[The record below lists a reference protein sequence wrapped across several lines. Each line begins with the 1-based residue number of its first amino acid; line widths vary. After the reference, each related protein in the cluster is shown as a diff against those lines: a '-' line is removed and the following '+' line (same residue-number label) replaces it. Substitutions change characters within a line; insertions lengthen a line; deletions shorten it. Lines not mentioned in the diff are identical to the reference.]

1 MSSSSVSDGILKF
14 ATQYSIYSGCII
26 FSFGIIGN
34 VLNLLVF
41 TQLKQFRTNRCA
53 FYITI
58 ESISNFI
65 YQFSLLSTKTMLT
78 SIYGDDATGR
88 SFIWCK
94 LRYILGQICTLTTI
108 YMICFTVVDQFF
120 STNHRFN
127 LRQMCTLKLGRYVSS
142 IFICFAIIHSI
153 LLGSSY
159 DIQSTLGC
167 VLSNYVWIQ
176 YSTYFFYPIL
186 IGFLPIIIA
195 SSFSILAYHNVRHIV
210 RRQLPIVRRKL
221 DKQITAMVLTRVIA
235 FVCLTLP
242 YNAYRIYA
250 INFPISRSMPMA
262 YAIGRLVQTI
272 FTSISII
279 NYVINFYIFII
290 FSSRF
295 RRQARLVLVK
305 KCWQRW
311 KYWCCSINNRIEPD
325 NNIEA
330 RLSINQPKLC
340 PSATWN
346 SNAVTFTDQN
356 TIGTQPYS
364 ISIDINN
371 TIYISE
377 GNLNRVQV
385 WLNGNGTPI
394 RNISNGLNTPQAVFP
409 SINGDIYVDNGNYNG
424 QVDRWALNAII
435 GTTVINTGGTCYG
448 LFIDINNYLYCSIL
462 ATNKVIKQSLDNGTL
477 TIAAGNGT
485 AGNNTNQLRHPRGIF
500 IDTNLN
506 MYVADSGNARIQ
518 LFKPGQSNATTVAG
532 TGAPG
537 TFTFIKPIAVILDS
551 DGYLFIADFDG
562 HCIIRSGR
570 SGFYCLFGCT
580 YQPGAASN
588 QLHSP
593 QSLSFDSYG
602 NLYVADSEN
611 HRIQK
616 FIPRTNSCD
625 ISYNLP
631 KFCSNATWNPNA
643 INLTYFI
650 NNGVFSQRLFINNN
664 NTVYMS
670 ATSSNNI
677 LVWLEG
683 NASPQTYNSPDISD
697 PGAIFVTVNGAVYVY
712 NNGINGSIN
721 KWAHNGPGGS
731 DLLTRVNG
739 ICNGIFVD
747 IEDNIYCSMSDFHTV
762 LLFNNGTYTSLI
774 IAGNG
779 SAGSGPYMLN
789 TPRGIFVDINLNL
802 YIADCRNNRVQL
814 LQGEYPNMTTVVGNG
829 SNEII
834 TFDCPTSVI
843 LDADGY
849 LFILDSNNQRIVG
862 SNADGYRC
870 IVGCINGLIPIL
882 DELYQPWSL
891 SFDSY
896 GNIYVDDAGQL
907 RLQKFL
913 FISSSCGGQSTSS
926 IFLPTCSTPLYIGS
940 NCNTSASICDIRQP
954 CQNNST
960 CINDN
965 TIIRGY
971 NCYCLPDFN
980 GTECQYDYRICQLR
994 TCSYN
999 GICYQS
1005 SNTTF
1010 TCSCNEGWQGV
1021 HCEIKINYCKN
1032 ITC

>member
-1 MSSSSVSDGILKF
+1 
-14 ATQYSIYSGCII
+14 
-26 FSFGIIGN
+26 
-34 VLNLLVF
+34 
-41 TQLKQFRTNRCA
+41 
-53 FYITI
+53 
-58 ESISNFI
+58 
-65 YQFSLLSTKTMLT
+65 
-78 SIYGDDATGR
+78 
-88 SFIWCK
+88 
-94 LRYILGQICTLTTI
+94 
-108 YMICFTVVDQFF
+108 
-120 STNHRFN
+120 
-127 LRQMCTLKLGRYVSS
+127 
-142 IFICFAIIHSI
+142 
-153 LLGSSY
+153 
-159 DIQSTLGC
+159 
-167 VLSNYVWIQ
+167 
-176 YSTYFFYPIL
+176 
-186 IGFLPIIIA
+186 
-195 SSFSILAYHNVRHIV
+195 
-210 RRQLPIVRRKL
+210 
-221 DKQITAMVLTRVIA
+221 
-235 FVCLTLP
+235 
-242 YNAYRIYA
+242 
-250 INFPISRSMPMA
+250 
-262 YAIGRLVQTI
+262 
-272 FTSISII
+272 
-279 NYVINFYIFII
+279 
-290 FSSRF
+290 
-295 RRQARLVLVK
+295 
-305 KCWQRW
+305 
-311 KYWCCSINNRIEPD
+311 
-325 NNIEA
+325 
-330 RLSINQPKLC
+330 
-340 PSATWN
+340 
-346 SNAVTFTDQN
+346 
-356 TIGTQPYS
+356 
-364 ISIDINN
+364 
-371 TIYISE
+371 
-377 GNLNRVQV
+377 
-385 WLNGNGTPI
+385 
-394 RNISNGLNTPQAVFP
+394 
-409 SINGDIYVDNGNYNG
+409 
-424 QVDRWALNAII
+424 
-435 GTTVINTGGTCYG
+435 
-448 LFIDINNYLYCSIL
+448 
-462 ATNKVIKQSLDNGTL
+462 
-477 TIAAGNGT
+477 
-485 AGNNTNQLRHPRGIF
+485 
-500 IDTNLN
+500 

-537 TFTFIKPIAVILDS
+537 TFTFKKPIAVILDS

-616 FIPRTNSCD
+616 FILVTNSCD

-643 INLTYFI
+643 ITSIYFH

-721 KWAHNGPGGS
+721 KWVHNGPGGS
-731 DLLTRVNG
+731 DLVTRVNG
-739 ICNGIFVD
+739 TCNGIFVD
-747 IEDNIYCSMSDFHTV
+747 IEDNIYCSISDSHTV

-779 SAGSGPYMLN
+779 SAGFGPYMLN

-829 SNEII
+829 SNETI

-870 IVGCINGLIPIL
+870 IVGCINGIGSVSNQLS
-882 DELYQPWSL
+882 QPWSL

-896 GNIYVDDAGQL
+896 GNIYVNDAGNS

-913 FISSSCGGQSTSS
+913 FISNSCDEVIVYNDTLTSTANLNIATTTSYQNGGQSTSS
-926 IFLPTCSTPLYIGS
+926 IFLPTCSTPLSIGS
-940 NCNTSASICDIRQP
+940 NCNTSASICDIRKP

-960 CINDN
+960 CISDN
-965 TIIRGY
+965 TTIRGY
-971 NCYCLPDFN
+971 NCNCLPGFN

-1010 TCSCNEGWQGV
+1010 TCSCNDGWQGIR
-1021 HCEIKINYCKN
+1021 CEIKINYCKN
-1032 ITC
+1032 ITCYNQGVCQSLSSNYTCLCITENYSGRYCQIKSGKIVTLERISKSFGYIAIIFLIGTAIFIITMDILKYYFGIDPARKRLQSRKHVKKTKGVPVVQKFYYKSSLKKLPENSIVVIEETNI